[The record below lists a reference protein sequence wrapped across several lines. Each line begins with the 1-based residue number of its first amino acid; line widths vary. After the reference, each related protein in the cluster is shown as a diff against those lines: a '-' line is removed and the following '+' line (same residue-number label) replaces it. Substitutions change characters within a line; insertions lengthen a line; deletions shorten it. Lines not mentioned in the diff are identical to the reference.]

1 MDKEYLIQEKPLK
14 ALLIFAF
21 PMIIGNLFQQFYT
34 MVDSVVVGRFVSEH
48 ALAAVGAS
56 YSLTNVF
63 ISIAIGGGV
72 GASVL
77 TSRYF
82 GSREY
87 RKMKTSVTTA
97 MLSFLMVSLILGG
110 IGLFFGQEIM
120 KLLNTPENI
129 LEQATEYLNIYFLGL
144 PFLFMY
150 NILSAM
156 FNALGRSKI
165 PLYLLIFSSVFNI
178 VLDVVFVREFHMGVA
193 GVAWATLI
201 AQGISAVVAFLLFV
215 REMKQYQGEKGD
227 TRFDKEEFSRM
238 SRIALPSILQQST
251 VSIGMMLVQSVVNS
265 FGAEMLAGFS
275 AAMRI
280 ESICIVPM
288 AAMGNV
294 MSSFTAIGMMLVQSV
309 VNSFGAEMLAGFSAA
324 MRIESICIV
333 PMAAMGN
340 VMSSFTAQNLGA
352 GKQERV
358 VKGYHTGY
366 GIVFGFGIILCVIL
380 EFFYQ
385 PLIGMFLGEEGTAL
399 AISTGTDYLRFIG
412 WFFTFIGLKMITDGL
427 LRGAGDMKMFT
438 VANLVNLSIRS
449 TGTDYLR
456 FIGWFFTFIGLKMIT
471 DGLLRGAGD
480 MKMFTVANL
489 VNLSIRVIMA
499 VTLAPVFGIAMV
511 WYAVPVGWAAN
522 YVISFLEY
530 RTGKWRKKV
539 K

>member
-14 ALLIFAF
+14 ALLIFVF

-294 MSSFTAIGMMLVQSV
+294 MSSFTA
-309 VNSFGAEMLAGFSAA
+309 
-324 MRIESICIV
+324 
-333 PMAAMGN
+333 
-340 VMSSFTAQNLGA
+340 QNLGA

-438 VANLVNLSIRS
+438 VANLVNLSIR
-449 TGTDYLR
+449 
-456 FIGWFFTFIGLKMIT
+456 
-471 DGLLRGAGD
+471 
-480 MKMFTVANL
+480 
-489 VNLSIRVIMA
+489 VIMA